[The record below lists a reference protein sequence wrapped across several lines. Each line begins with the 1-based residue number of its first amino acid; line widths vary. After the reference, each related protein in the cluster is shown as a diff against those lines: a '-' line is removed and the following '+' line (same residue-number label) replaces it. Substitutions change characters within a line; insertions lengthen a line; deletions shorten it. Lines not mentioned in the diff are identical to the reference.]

1 MSTIFWAG
9 DSTVQFNG
17 ILTFPQTG
25 LGQVLSLYL
34 KPEIRVENHA
44 KNGRSTK
51 SFIDQSRLAP
61 IYDRIGEGDFLFI
74 QFGHNDE
81 KKEDPE
87 RYTDPDTEYRTNLGK
102 FINAARN
109 KKAYPVLITSLER
122 RNFEEDGHLRK
133 ESEHLA
139 YVQAMKKTAEELSV
153 PLIDLFTMSREK
165 LEKAGPEETLS
176 WYMHIPAGI
185 YPYHPE
191 GLDTDN
197 THLQYKGAVIY
208 AGCIA
213 RGLKELGGIYAD
225 LLLEDLFEKP
235 FYGM

>member
-25 LGQVLSLYL
+25 IGQVLSMYL

-81 KKEDPE
+81 KEADAE

-102 FINAARN
+102 FINVARN
-109 KKAYPVLITSLER
+109 KKAYPVLITPLER
-122 RNFEEDGHLRK
+122 RMFDEDGHLMQ
-133 ESEHLA
+133 SGHLP
-139 YVQAMKKTAEELSV
+139 YVQAMKKTAKELSV

-165 LEKAGPEETLS
+165 IEKVLISLGE
-176 WYMHIPAGI
+176 
-185 YPYHPE
+185 
-191 GLDTDN
+191 
-197 THLQYKGAVIY
+197 
-208 AGCIA
+208 
-213 RGLKELGGIYAD
+213 KELRDMVEEGKEVEVNCSFCSRHYSFSVD
-225 LLLEDLFEKP
+225 ELERL
-235 FYGM
+235 YRRSR

>member
-1 MSTIFWAG
+1 MSTIYWAG

-25 LGQVLSLYL
+25 LGQVLPMYL

-51 SFIDQSRLAP
+51 SFIDESRLVP
-61 IYDRIGEGDFLFI
+61 IYDRISEGDFLFI

-81 KKEDPE
+81 KETDPA
-87 RYTDPDTEYRTNLGK
+87 RYTDPETEYRTNLGK
-102 FINAARN
+102 FVNVARD
-109 KKAYPVLITSLER
+109 KKAHPVLITPLER
-122 RNFEEDGHLRK
+122 RNFKEDGHLE
-133 ESEHLA
+133 ESLHLP
-139 YVQAMKKTAEELSV
+139 YVQAMKETAKELDV

-165 LEKAGPEETLS
+165 LEKVGPENTLT

-197 THLQYKGAVIY
+197 THLRYEGAVIY